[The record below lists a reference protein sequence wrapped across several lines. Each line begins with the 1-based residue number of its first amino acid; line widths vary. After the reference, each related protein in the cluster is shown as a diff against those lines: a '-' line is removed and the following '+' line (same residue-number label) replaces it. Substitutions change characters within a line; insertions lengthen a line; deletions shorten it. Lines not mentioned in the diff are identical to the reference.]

1 MAKYAA
7 TKSVTIYN
15 TVETAVA
22 GLATYIA
29 TITTGTTA
37 NLKCGI
43 NRIEANKYAAW
54 VVYTNVA

>member
-1 MAKYAA
+1 MAKYAV
-7 TKSVTIYN
+7 TKTVTIYN
-15 TVETAVA
+15 DIETAVA
-22 GLATYIA
+22 GLETAIEL
-29 TITTGTTA
+29 IDTGKA